1 MEYIALDAHKHYSL
15 VSVEQPAG
23 GVIRETRLE
32 HRRGEIKKFL
42 RQWDPGS
49 PVAVE
54 TTGNWYWLVDEIE
67 AAGMVPRLVHA
78 RKAKLMSGMINKTD
92 KLDVRGLNRLQRTG
106 TLPTVWIPP
115 AELRDQRDLPRTRMV
130 LARERTRFKNRI
142 HAALAKYAV
151 LIPDV
156 SDVFGVRGRK
166 LLSHS
171 LELLPPHTRFAT
183 DRMLEQLDNVEEQI
197 AQFEQ
202 RMRDVF
208 KKTPELDLLMSLPGV
223 GFILGMVILLEVG
236 DVHRFPDA
244 EHLAGYAGTTPRVG
258 ASAGKLRYGRLR
270 PDVNHYLKWAYLEAA
285 NVVCLNQG
293 RWPMRHVVQLYQRVK
308 RRRNHEKAIGAVA
321 RHLAETTYWIL
332 TKEVPYQE
340 RQAQVRRVHEGVSA
354 ASP

>member
-15 VSVEQPAG
+15 VSVERAVG
-23 GVIRETRLE
+23 GVVCETRLE
-32 HRRGEIKKFL
+32 HRRGKIERFL
-42 RQWDPGS
+42 ARWDPGS

-67 AAGMVPRLVHA
+67 AAGMTPRLVHA

-142 HAALAKYAV
+142 HAAFAKYAAPV
-151 LIPDV
+151 PDV
-156 SDVFGVRGRK
+156 SDVFGVSCRK
-166 LLSHS
+166 MLNRS
-171 LELLPPHTRFAT
+171 LALLPPNTRFAT
-183 DRMLEQLDNVEEQI
+183 DRMLEQLDRVEEQI
-197 AQFEQ
+197 TQFEQ
-202 RMRDVF
+202 RMHEVF
-208 KKTPELDLLMSLPGV
+208 KKTPELELLMSLPGI
-223 GFILGMVILLEVG
+223 GPILGTVILLEVG

-258 ASAGKLRYGRLR
+258 ASAGKVRYGRLR

-285 NVVCLNQG
+285 NVVCLNQH
-293 RWPMRHVVQLYQRVK
+293 RWPTRHAVQLYQRVK
-308 RRRNHEKAIGAVA
+308 RRRNHQKAIGAVG
-321 RHLAETTYWIL
+321 RHLAEATYWIL
-332 TKEVPYQE
+332 TKEVPYREPHQKSD
-340 RQAQVRRVHEGVSA
+340 RVHEGVSA